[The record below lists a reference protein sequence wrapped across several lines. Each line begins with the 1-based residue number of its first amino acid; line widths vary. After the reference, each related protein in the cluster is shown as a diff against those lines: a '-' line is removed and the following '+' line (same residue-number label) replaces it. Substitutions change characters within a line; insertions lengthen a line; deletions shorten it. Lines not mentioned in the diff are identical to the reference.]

1 MVSTSAQEYR
11 SATLTATMQASG
23 SIGTPAA
30 TARTS
35 FIIQPSSS
43 SSMVSAQSTTQT
55 LPPEVEQTLAALSG
69 HRSVLGF
76 MFLSRGHPIS
86 IIRHSGVIFEGEQ
99 GKKYASA
106 ISRIIDS
113 VQVGLEDVSGGDAG
127 SAVRWAR

>member
-1 MVSTSAQEYR
+1 MVSTSAQE
-11 SATLTATMQASG
+11 SWSTTLTATMQASG

-43 SSMVSAQSTTQT
+43 SVVSAQSTTQT